1 MSNLFFEGSY
11 TVVNL
16 IFSLIVCFSNLAA
29 GRFPI
34 FEWPLFFIL
43 MADRVLCCLPPPTW
57 FWSRVPFLLASDP
70 ESGSSP
76 GSHHWMDEWGYKW
89 LRGLALHRD
98 IFPGCLRLEA
108 VCVKKVQSP
117 IWRESRC
124 FFSFSFSQELLWPR
138 LRAGGILGQTAGK
151 WDVNTNSRLL
161 ELRLSGLLI
170 YKYLALKSWV

>member
-1 MSNLFFEGSY
+1 M
-11 TVVNL
+11 
-16 IFSLIVCFSNLAA
+16 
-29 GRFPI
+29 
-34 FEWPLFFIL
+34 
-43 MADRVLCCLPPPTW
+43 
-57 FWSRVPFLLASDP
+57 ASDP

-170 YKYLALKSWV
+170 TLVAPEIPSPTHLIPARSDLLETSNFITRLRLRPPPPRAPHPHFLSA